1 MKHPDWHNRLIAVI
15 RAAEKRPFLWGE
27 HDCCLFAADCAEAM
41 TGDNFADGWRG
52 TYDSETGA
60 KKALLRGGG
69 SLEKVLT
76 KYLDEVPVK
85 MAQRG
90 DIAVVENA
98 GTRCAGVIYG
108 GAVWVP
114 GETGLVC
121 LRIKPLSTWRVR

>member
-1 MKHPDWHNRLIAVI
+1 MKHPDWHNRLIGVI

-41 TGDNFADGWRG
+41 TGDNFANGWRG

-69 SLEKVLT
+69 SLENVLA

-90 DIAVVENA
+90 DIAVVENS

-114 GETGLVC
+114 GEAGLVC
-121 LRIKPLSTWRVR
+121 LRIKPLSTWRIR

>member
-41 TGDNFADGWRG
+41 TGENFADGWRG

-69 SLEKVLT
+69 SLEKVLA
-76 KYLDEVPVK
+76 KYLDVVPVK

-90 DIAVVENA
+90 DIAIVENA

-114 GETGLVC
+114 GETSLVC
-121 LRIKPLSTWRVR
+121 LRVKPLSTWRVR

>member
-41 TGDNFADGWRG
+41 TGDNFAEGWRW

-69 SLEKVLT
+69 SLEKVLA

>member
-69 SLEKVLT
+69 SLEKVLA
-76 KYLDEVPVK
+76 KYLAEVPVK

-121 LRIKPLSTWRVR
+121 LRIKPLSAWRVR

>member
-41 TGDNFADGWRG
+41 TGDNFANGWRG

-69 SLEKVLT
+69 SLENVLA
-76 KYLDEVPVK
+76 KYLDEVPMK

-90 DIAVVENA
+90 DIAVVENS

-114 GETGLVC
+114 GEAGLVC
-121 LRIKPLSTWRVR
+121 LRIKPLSTWRIR

>member
-27 HDCCLFAADCAEAM
+27 HDCCLFAADCAEAI

-69 SLEKVLT
+69 SLEKVLA

-98 GTRCAGVIYG
+98 DTRCAGVIYG

-114 GETGLVC
+114 GQDGLVC
-121 LRIKPLSTWRVR
+121 LKIKPLSTWRVR

>member
-69 SLEKVLT
+69 SLEKVLA

-121 LRIKPLSTWRVR
+121 LGLSP

>member
-15 RAAEKRPFLWGE
+15 RAAEKRPFSWGE

-41 TGDNFADGWRG
+41 TGESFAESWRG

-69 SLEKVLT
+69 SLEKVLA
-76 KYLDEVPVK
+76 KYLDEVPLK
-85 MAQRG
+85 LAQRG

-108 GAVWVP
+108 GALWVP

-121 LRIKPLSTWRVR
+121 LRVKPLSTWRVR

>member
-41 TGDNFADGWRG
+41 TGENFADGWRG
-52 TYDSETGA
+52 KYDSETGA

-69 SLEKVLT
+69 SLEKILG

-114 GETGLVC
+114 GEAGLVC
-121 LRIKPLSTWRVR
+121 LRVKPMSTWRVR

>member
-52 TYDSETGA
+52 TYDCETGA

-69 SLEKVLT
+69 SLENVLA

-98 GTRCAGVIYG
+98 VTRCAGVIYG

-114 GETGLVC
+114 GENGLVC
-121 LRIKPLSTWRVR
+121 LKTKPLSAWRVR

>member
-41 TGDNFADGWRG
+41 TGENFADGWRG

-69 SLEKVLT
+69 SLEKVLA

-114 GETGLVC
+114 GEAGLVC
-121 LRIKPLSTWRVR
+121 LRVKPMSTWRGR

>member
-41 TGDNFADGWRG
+41 TGDNFANGWRG

-69 SLEKVLT
+69 SLENVLA

-90 DIAVVENA
+90 DIAVVENS

-114 GETGLVC
+114 GEAGLVC
-121 LRIKPLSTWRVR
+121 LRIKPLSTWRFR

>member
-90 DIAVVENA
+90 DIAIVENA

-121 LRIKPLSTWRVR
+121 LRIKPLSAWRVR

>member
-41 TGDNFADGWRG
+41 TGDNFANGWRG

-69 SLEKVLT
+69 SLENVLA

-85 MAQRG
+85 LAQRG
-90 DIAVVENA
+90 DIAVVENS

-114 GETGLVC
+114 GEAGLVC

>member
-15 RAAEKRPFLWGE
+15 RAAEERPFLWGE

-69 SLEKVLT
+69 SLEKVLA

-114 GETGLVC
+114 GEEGLVC
-121 LRIKPLSTWRVR
+121 LRIKPLSARRVR

>member
-69 SLEKVLT
+69 SLEKVLG
-76 KYLDEVPVK
+76 KYLDEVPLK
-85 MAQRG
+85 LAQRG

-108 GAVWVP
+108 GALWVP

-121 LRIKPLSTWRVR
+121 LRVKPLSTWRVR

>member
-69 SLEKVLT
+69 SLEKVLA

-114 GETGLVC
+114 GEAGLVC
-121 LRIKPLSTWRVR
+121 LRINPLSTWRVR

>member
-41 TGDNFADGWRG
+41 TGDNFANGWRG

-69 SLEKVLT
+69 SLENVLA

-90 DIAVVENA
+90 DIAVVENS

-114 GETGLVC
+114 GEAGLVC
-121 LRIKPLSTWRVR
+121 LRIKPLSTWRIR

>member
-69 SLEKVLT
+69 TLEKVLA

-114 GETGLVC
+114 GDTGLVC

>member
-15 RAAEKRPFLWGE
+15 RAAEKRSFLWGE

-41 TGDNFADGWRG
+41 TGENFADGWRG

-69 SLEKVLT
+69 SLEKVLA

-114 GETGLVC
+114 GEAGLVC
-121 LRIKPLSTWRVR
+121 LRVKPMSTWRVR

>member
-69 SLEKVLT
+69 SLEKVLA

-121 LRIKPLSTWRVR
+121 LRDKPLSAWRVR

>member
-41 TGDNFADGWRG
+41 TGDNFAEGWRG

-69 SLEKVLT
+69 SLEKVLA

-90 DIAVVENA
+90 DIAIVENA
-98 GTRCAGVIYG
+98 GTQCAGVIYG
-108 GAVWVP
+108 GGVWVP
-114 GETGLVC
+114 GETSLVC
-121 LRIKPLSTWRVR
+121 LRVKPLSAWRVR

>member
-69 SLEKVLT
+69 SLEKVLS

-90 DIAVVENA
+90 DVAVVENA

-114 GETGLVC
+114 GEEGLVC

>member
-27 HDCCLFAADCAEAM
+27 HDCCLFSADCAEAM

-60 KKALLRGGG
+60 KKALLRSGG
-69 SLEKVLT
+69 SLEKVLA

-114 GETGLVC
+114 GEEGLVC

>member
-1 MKHPDWHNRLIAVI
+1 MKHPDWHNRLIAAI

-69 SLEKVLT
+69 SLEKVLD
-76 KYLDEVPVK
+76 KYLNEVPVK

-90 DIAVVENA
+90 DIAIVENA

>member
-69 SLEKVLT
+69 SLEKVLA

-98 GTRCAGVIYG
+98 ATRCAGVIYG

-114 GETGLVC
+114 GENGLVC
-121 LRIKPLSTWRVR
+121 LKTKPLSAWRVR

>member
-69 SLEKVLT
+69 SLEKVLA
-76 KYLDEVPVK
+76 KCLDEVPVK

-121 LRIKPLSTWRVR
+121 LRIKPLSAWRVR

>member
-69 SLEKVLT
+69 SLEKVLS

-114 GETGLVC
+114 GEAGLVC
-121 LRIKPLSTWRVR
+121 LRIKPLSAWRVR

>member
-1 MKHPDWHNRLIAVI
+1 MKHSDWHNRLIAVI

-69 SLEKVLT
+69 SLEKVLA